1 MKGSKKP
8 LFPFLSPPPLKEITL
23 GLLSLI
29 CLLTFH
35 KIRKAVLIHQ
45 DTAFDA
51 RLFAWITQ
59 ITSPG
64 LTLFMRK
71 VTFFGSSEYFM
82 VAPLVLV
89 FLFSFYRGM
98 RWHALRVL
106 VITGSTVLLHQLLK
120 HNFKRIR
127 PPEGLQEYTGF
138 GFPSGHA
145 MISAA
150 FYGVLI
156 YLVWGTGLTRGW
168 RWVLTCLLTAFTL
181 LIGFSRIYLKVH
193 YPTDVLAGLAVGVFW
208 LLLSI
213 YLLDKAET
221 LYRHLKSGNTQAPKQ
236 SKQER

>member
-1 MKGSKKP
+1 M
-8 LFPFLSPPPLKEITL
+8 SPPPFKETTL
-23 GLLSLI
+23 GLVSLI

-35 KIRKAVLIHQ
+35 KIRIAVLVHQ

-51 RLFAWITQ
+51 RLFAWIPQ
-59 ITSPG
+59 ISSPG

-98 RWHALRVL
+98 RWYALRVL
-106 VITGSTVLLHQLLK
+106 VITGSAVLLHQILK

-156 YLVWGTGLTRGW
+156 YLVWSTGLNKGR
-168 RWVLTCLLTAFTL
+168 RWVLTCLLTAFAL

-193 YPTDVLAGLAVGVFW
+193 YPTDVLAGFTVGVFW

-213 YLLDKAET
+213 YLLDKAEA
-221 LYRHLKSGNTQAPKQ
+221 LYRHLKSGTKHAPKQ
-236 SKQER
+236 SKR

>member
-8 LFPFLSPPPLKEITL
+8 LFPFLSPPPLKETIL
-23 GLLSLI
+23 GLVFII

-35 KIRKAVLIHQ
+35 KIRIAVLVYQ

-51 RLFAWITQ
+51 RLFAWIPK

-89 FLFSFYRGM
+89 FLFSFYQGM

-106 VITGSTVLLHQLLK
+106 VITGTTVLLHQILK
-120 HNFKRIR
+120 HNFKRNR

-145 MISAA
+145 MISLA

-156 YLVWGTGLTRGW
+156 YLVWTSGLHNGW
-168 RWVLTCLLTAFTL
+168 RWVLTCLLTAFAL

-193 YPTDVLAGLAVGVFW
+193 YPTDVLAGFAVGLLW

-213 YLLDKAET
+213 YLLEKAET
-221 LYRHLKSGNTQAPKQ
+221 LYRHLKSGNKQAPKQ
-236 SKQER
+236 SKR